1 MKQLDKS
8 VFIHV
13 YCKGV
18 RVLKI
23 RRIKAKR
30 EVLPEKQKRSK
41 KRSGK
46 KRTGLKYMLLTLL
59 FLIAVVIFALSPVF
73 NIKKI
78 EVRGNSNIKSDDI
91 ISASNIIIGSNGFK
105 VIGSSIGNIFSLRY
119 GKAEESIKK
128 SQPYV
133 KRVSVRFSIP
143 DKVIIDLT
151 ERKPMCYVPYMAK
164 KLVMDDEGYI
174 LDENKAFKGIFTLE
188 GLKFERYEIGQ
199 VLEVEK
205 KSSLEYIKKLMDSIK
220 ESDKNNNT
228 KLAGMITSV
237 NVGDINNISATL
249 ESRVTVNFNRLEKMD
264 YRLAFLRKI
273 YFNYLKKEDKGILE
287 FTDDGK
293 YSFKP
298 LN

>member
-1 MKQLDKS
+1 M
-8 VFIHV
+8 
-13 YCKGV
+13 
-18 RVLKI
+18 KI
-23 RRIKAKR
+23 RRIKAKQ
-30 EVLPEKQKRSK
+30 EVLPKKQKRYK

-46 KRTGLKYMLLTLL
+46 KHTWLKYMLLLLL
-59 FLIAVVIFALSPVF
+59 FSTALVIFALSPVF

-78 EVRGNSNIKSDDI
+78 EVRGNSNLESDNI
-91 ISASNIIIGSNGFK
+91 ISASNIDVGSNGFK
-105 VIGSSIGNIFSLRY
+105 AIGSSIGNIFSLRY
-119 GKAEESIKK
+119 GKAEESIMK

-151 ERKPMCYVPYMAK
+151 ERKPMCYVPYMGT

-174 LDENKAFKGIFTLE
+174 IDVNKTFNGIFTLE
-188 GLKFERYEIGQ
+188 GLKFEKYEIGQ
-199 VLEVEK
+199 ALKLEK

-220 ESDKNNNT
+220 ESDINDNT
-228 KLAGMITSV
+228 KLADMVTSV
-237 NVGDINNISATL
+237 NVGDINNISATF
-249 ESRVTVNFNRLEKMD
+249 ESRITVNFNRLEKMD
-264 YRLAFLRKI
+264 YRLAFLKKI
-273 YFNYLKKEDKGILE
+273 YFNYLKKDDKGILE